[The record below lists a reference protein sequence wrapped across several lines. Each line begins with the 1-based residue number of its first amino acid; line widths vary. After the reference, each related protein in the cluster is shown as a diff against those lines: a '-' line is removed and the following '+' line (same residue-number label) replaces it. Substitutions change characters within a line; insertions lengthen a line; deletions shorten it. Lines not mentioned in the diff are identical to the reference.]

1 MLQKYKQNNF
11 RNKEMQL
18 KENGEEAKKRIQVFY
33 GARKLIMGKNL
44 FLWIFL
50 EEDSST
56 FQEVFTLDD
65 KQLW

>member
-1 MLQKYKQNNF
+1 
-11 RNKEMQL
+11 
-18 KENGEEAKKRIQVFY
+18 
-33 GARKLIMGKNL
+33 MGKNL
-44 FLWIFL
+44 FLRIFL

>member
-1 MLQKYKQNNF
+1 
-11 RNKEMQL
+11 MQL
-18 KENGEEAKKRIQVFY
+18 KENGRKLKKESKFSMVQ
-33 GARKLIMGKNL
+33 LIMGKL
-44 FLWIFL
+44 LLVVFL